1 MKKLFIL
8 SLLLLVSFC
17 SSEESS
23 SSSGEVVSEEQTV
36 ETVPEPDIDI
46 WEAAKNG
53 DIQAIKQHILFG
65 TDLSS
70 KHSNRDNTP
79 LIIAACHGQ
88 YEAVR
93 TLLDAGVDIN
103 ESNVEDVTAQFCA
116 VFFGRTDVVQLLKDE
131 GADPNITMNL
141 DLTAMDL
148 VSVEW
153 DSTRSQAVGVYKLTY
168 GVKVDT
174 DEVEAAHP
182 LIMEILNSG
191 SSVSSEATTESA
203 TTDSATTESATCEP
217 ESSSLPAHMT
227 IICEPAKIYFASD
240 LSSNVQEN
248 FKYGVALA
256 QERFGNYPTQI
267 MVVGTDRDAMLDL
280 ANTYCTLKEE
290 ADQLWYFKDKDECI
304 MLKTREETGYD
315 YPYYLRVGIETIE
328 NNYPN
333 SGSKGHNGGLEY
345 GHHEFTWAYPVGLE
359 STSAEGYNTEI
370 IAISHEW
377 WHAFQQAHINPL
389 YNCDGNRC
397 QNDGETLDSL
407 MGPMSFVEGTA
418 VFMEFIYGQE
428 LNGRGVLTGVRSMQQ
443 EYKNRYK
450 NGEDD
455 MQQCP
460 GTSIRDITYQLPC
473 RQAGYNWGLW
483 ASAYLAHKVK
493 DPYVFE
499 TNYYPTLKETK
510 DREEAFQKTF
520 GFSTE
525 EFYSEFDSWIK
536 GPESERNI
544 VIPSIEVGTGRAY
557 YP

>member
-8 SLLLLVSFC
+8 AFLLLFSFC
-17 SSEESS
+17 SSGESS
-23 SSSGEVVSEEQTV
+23 SSPEEVVSAEQAV

-46 WEAAKNG
+46 WEAAENG
-53 DIQAIKQHILFG
+53 DIQALKQHILFG

-79 LIIAACHGQ
+79 LIIAACNGQ
-88 YEAVR
+88 YEAVK

-103 ESNVEDVTAQFCA
+103 ERNVEDVTAQFCA

-131 GADPNITMNL
+131 GADPNIMMNL

-153 DSTRSQAVGVYKLTY
+153 DTTRSQAVGLYKMTY
-168 GVKVDT
+168 GVKVDK

-191 SSVSSEATTESA
+191 PSVSAEATTDSA
-203 TTDSATTESATCEP
+203 TTDSATTDSATCDP

-304 MLKTREETGYD
+304 MVKTREDGHD
-315 YPYYLRVGIETIE
+315 FPHYLRVGLETIE
-328 NNYPN
+328 KNYPN
-333 SGSKGHNGGLEY
+333 SGAKGHNGGLEY

-359 STSAEGYNTEI
+359 STSAEGYNSEI

-397 QNDGETLDSL
+397 QFDGETLDSL

-510 DREEAFQKTF
+510 DREETFQKTF

-525 EFYSEFDSWIK
+525 EFYSEFDIWIK